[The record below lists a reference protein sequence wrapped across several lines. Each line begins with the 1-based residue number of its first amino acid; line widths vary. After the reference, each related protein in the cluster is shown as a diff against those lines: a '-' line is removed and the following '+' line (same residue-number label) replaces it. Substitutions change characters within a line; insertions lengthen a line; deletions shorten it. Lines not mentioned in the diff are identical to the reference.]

1 MTLIGKL
8 HPAFFHPASGS
19 TRIIL
24 VRHGQTDGNAQ
35 GLLHGHTDLP
45 LNEAGKQQ
53 ALLLANRIQA
63 DFAFEAVLSSTL
75 KRAIMTAETLGSAV
89 GLQPELLPGLKEM
102 DFGDFEGMSI
112 EKMFAD
118 YPDLAEK
125 WTDRAND
132 SLAWP
137 NGESRRSFRVRVLE
151 AFVTIAESFDGKSVV
166 VVSHNGVMGS
176 FLAHALDT
184 SPGAWDTYRLRNC
197 SITQLEIDRRGTTVI
212 SYNDCEHLGEIGL
225 PKPTGAGKIR

>member
-1 MTLIGKL
+1 MTPIGKL
-8 HPAFFHPASGS
+8 HPAFVHPASGS

-45 LNEAGKQQ
+45 LNETGKQQ

-63 DFAFEAVLSSTL
+63 DFAFDAVLTSTL
-75 KRAIMTAETLGSAV
+75 KRAVMTAEPTGRAV
-89 GLQPELLPGLKEM
+89 GLQPETLPGLKEM
-102 DFGDFEGMSI
+102 DFGDFEGVSI
-112 EKMFAD
+112 QRMFDD
-118 YPDLAEK
+118 YPDLAEQ
-125 WTDRAND
+125 WADRTND

-137 NGESRRSFRVRVLE
+137 NGESRQSFKLRVLG
-151 AFVTIAESFDGKSVV
+151 AFTTIAESFDGKSVV

-184 SPGAWDTYRLRNC
+184 PSGSWDTYRLQNC
-197 SITQLEIDRRGTTVI
+197 SITELEVDRRGTTVV
-212 SYNDCEHLGEIGL
+212 SYNDCGHLGDIAL
-225 PKPTGAGKIR
+225 PNPTSAGTTR